1 MDLKLS
7 EFGQLFVLNLSNLYD
22 VSILETIYVSTYISS
37 YKCRYANSNYL
48 FCSYLDCLP
57 CLEERLVRIGHV
69 LQRDPVELAL
79 INVRYSVIL
88 AALRRADRR
97 LQVVL
102 KSVIRETKG
111 QTNKIP
117 EMRRGY
123 VQLRRVRAVQEAIS
137 LVIMQLAVSH
147 SIKIESRLLN
157 RQLRARKRMLN

>member
-1 MDLKLS
+1 MPLCK
-7 EFGQLFVLNLSNLYD
+7 Q
-22 VSILETIYVSTYISS
+22 
-37 YKCRYANSNYL
+37 CNYS

-69 LQRDPVELAL
+69 FQRDSVELAL
-79 INVRYSVIL
+79 VDVRYSVVL

-117 EMRRGY
+117 KMKRGCILY
-123 VQLRRVRAVQEAIS
+123 TAPA
-137 LVIMQLAVSH
+137 
-147 SIKIESRLLN
+147 
-157 RQLRARKRMLN
+157 